1 MQRIIVIKNE
11 TILLIVLFLLSI
23 PVFFYILLH
32 FVIFLKQ
39 EHEKNRSPL
48 AEFVY
53 IDIMFCI
60 QYAVLWTA
68 GKRCCIMN
76 AELIVFILYLLF
88 MLGIGVYF
96 FVKGRGTGEKEYF
109 LGGRKMGPWVS
120 ALSAGASDMSAWVLM
135 GLPASIYAY
144 GIGQSWIAIGL
155 AIGYAL
161 SWIFEA
167 PRLRRFSIAADDS
180 ITLPQYLTNRF
191 KSSSKVLQI
200 LCAVIFLVAY
210 TIYAA
215 SSVKACGTLFNTV
228 IGLDPTIAMY
238 IAAAI
243 IVAYTFMGGFSAV
256 CWTDFF
262 QGLLMLGALL
272 IAPIFALGMLNAQ
285 PGHMTM
291 EALAEANPNYWNFF
305 PDWQTVVSG
314 LAWGLGYFG
323 MPHIIIRFMSV
334 RSDKDL
340 KKSAKIGISWN
351 VLIIL
356 FSVAAG
362 CIGHLFLGEVSDSST
377 VFIQMVRAL
386 FPAVISG
393 ILLSAI
399 LAASMSTADSQLL
412 CASSA
417 FASDVYKPVI
427 RKNKSTD
434 REMFW
439 AGRYVVLIIAI
450 IAVLIAS
457 DPNSKSI
464 MGLVEN
470 AWGIFGAAFGP
481 AILLSLF
488 WKRFT
493 FKGAVAGILVGAV
506 VDIVWLAFIG
516 LGVYEILPGFVAGMI
531 AAIVVTLIDK
541 EPDPEIQALFDRASS
556 GEVE

>member
-291 EALAEANPNYWNFF
+291 EALADVFNVPLASLVAGEDQLARILEDYYTPEDEPRTPEARI
-305 PDWQTVVSG
+305 
-314 LAWGLGYFG
+314 LAKGIDS
-323 MPHIIIRFMSV
+323 MPKEQR
-334 RSDKDL
+334 
-340 KKSAKIGISWN
+340 
-351 VLIIL
+351 
-356 FSVAAG
+356 
-362 CIGHLFLGEVSDSST
+362 E
-377 VFIQMVRAL
+377 
-386 FPAVISG
+386 
-393 ILLSAI
+393 AI
-399 LAASMSTADSQLL
+399 LNM
-412 CASSA
+412 
-417 FASDVYKPVI
+417 
-427 RKNKSTD
+427 
-434 REMFW
+434 M
-439 AGRYVVLIIAI
+439 
-450 IAVLIAS
+450 
-457 DPNSKSI
+457 
-464 MGLVEN
+464 MGLYPNVFN
-470 AWGIFGAAFGP
+470 Q
-481 AILLSLF
+481 
-488 WKRFT
+488 
-493 FKGAVAGILVGAV
+493 KGT
-506 VDIVWLAFIG
+506 DDDD
-516 LGVYEILPGFVAGMI
+516 
-531 AAIVVTLIDK
+531 T
-541 EPDPEIQALFDRASS
+541 
-556 GEVE
+556 

>member
-1 MQRIIVIKNE
+1 
-11 TILLIVLFLLSI
+11 
-23 PVFFYILLH
+23 
-32 FVIFLKQ
+32 
-39 EHEKNRSPL
+39 
-48 AEFVY
+48 
-53 IDIMFCI
+53 
-60 QYAVLWTA
+60 
-68 GKRCCIMN
+68 MN
-76 AELIVFILYLLF
+76 IELIVFIIYLCF

-96 FVKGRGTGEKEYF
+96 FIKSKGSGEKEYF

-135 GLPASIYAY
+135 GLPASIYAA

-228 IGLDPTIAMY
+228 IGIDARIAMFV
-238 IAAAI
+238 AAAI
-243 IVAYTFMGGFSAV
+243 IVGYTFMGGFSAV

-272 IAPIFALGMLNAQ
+272 IAPIFALGMLNNQ
-285 PGHMTM
+285 PGHMTI
-291 EALAEANPNYWNFF
+291 ESLSQANPEYWNFF
-305 PDWQTVVSG
+305 PDWKTIVSG
-314 LAWGLGYFG
+314 LGWGLGYFG

-351 VLIIL
+351 ILIIL

-377 VFIQMVRAL
+377 VFIQMVRAI
-386 FPAVISG
+386 FPAIISG

-434 REMFW
+434 KEMFW

-457 DPNSKSI
+457 DPGSKSI

-506 VDIVWLAFIG
+506 VDIAWLAFIG
-516 LGVYEILPGFVAGMI
+516 LGIYEIIPGFFTGLI
-531 AAIVVTLIDK
+531 AAVIVTLFDK
-541 EPDPEIQALFDRASS
+541 EPDKEVQALFDRANS
-556 GEVE
+556 GEIE